1 MNQKVLLDKF
11 RATVEDRL
19 PFDYMK
25 KEIYLVKWLRSSNF
39 QPDSAKERLYRHLRW
54 RSEHGIDEKIDLQK
68 DIEGW
73 RSDFLLMFDGRDK
86 SGRPFVLI
94 DLRNFDARRLIQQG
108 KYDQMVRL
116 YEHMID
122 RACKLGLDYS
132 EKYKNITRGNV
143 LVNLD
148 GFNPQENS
156 CSACIAMMVRNIAT
170 FVQNYPECVD
180 KIFIINA
187 PLSIDVLANIA
198 KSAFSEEI
206 RRNIFIYGKDP
217 GVVKEALSQDFNLA
231 RLPFSVMGDY
241 TNTANDMII
250 NQNMDQTALQYL
262 NNTRMRLLQAV
273 RQFGLG
279 LRELILKF
287 EIHAIL

>member
-1 MNQKVLLDKF
+1 MLCTKLLNC
-11 RATVEDRL
+11 L
-19 PFDYMK
+19 
-25 KEIYLVKWLRSSNF
+25 
-39 QPDSAKERLYRHLRW
+39 
-54 RSEHGIDEKIDLQK
+54 
-68 DIEGW
+68 
-73 RSDFLLMFDGRDK
+73 
-86 SGRPFVLI
+86 
-94 DLRNFDARRLIQQG
+94 
-108 KYDQMVRL
+108 
-116 YEHMID
+116 
-122 RACKLGLDYS
+122 
-132 EKYKNITRGNV
+132 
-143 LVNLD
+143 
-148 GFNPQENS
+148 
-156 CSACIAMMVRNIAT
+156 CIA
-170 FVQNYPECVD
+170 
-180 KIFIINA
+180 KIILA